1 MPIPDGT
8 KIGVSTET
16 PSLYFDSFLIAFVVS
31 IKTCNDS
38 DAIFPKT
45 ILTFLCISLPSGNK
59 IFKFHCIVFYF
70 YMKDKKSGS
79 SSLLVVKSVIMNK
92 IRKRYFIINN
102 LIYSD
107 ILSI

>member
-38 DAIFPKT
+38 DVIFPKT
-45 ILTFLCISLPSGNK
+45 ILTFL
-59 IFKFHCIVFYF
+59 Y
-70 YMKDKKSGS
+70 
-79 SSLLVVKSVIMNK
+79 
-92 IRKRYFIINN
+92 
-102 LIYSD
+102 IYKAHNEAYK
-107 ILSI
+107 LGTAK

>member
-38 DAIFPKT
+38 DVIFPKT

-59 IFKFHCIVFYF
+59 IFKFHCIVFDF
-70 YMKDKKSGS
+70 YIKDKKNFRIFNFHNPNQSSKDLVS
-79 SSLLVVKSVIMNK
+79 SSL
-92 IRKRYFIINN
+92 
-102 LIYSD
+102 
-107 ILSI
+107 SISFPSGRFSHK